1 MKQYTVIA
9 ALGILVLICLIFG
22 ITQNID
28 AKRQH
33 ELAVVSQS
41 VAVAAQAEADRQK
54 QLAQNAQIMAN
65 INAAE
70 AEKQRAR
77 AEEALK
83 NCKGRK

>member
-22 ITQNID
+22 ITQNIE
-28 AKRQH
+28 AQRQH
-33 ELAVVSQS
+33 ALAVASQS
-41 VAVAAQAEADRQK
+41 VAVNAQAEAGRQK
-54 QLAQNAQIMAN
+54 ELAVAAQKMAEA
-65 INAAE
+65 NAAE
-70 AEKQRAR
+70 AERQRAR